1 MIFENT
7 RSAARALYV
16 NKLRSSLTILGIII
30 GISAVIVMVS
40 VGSGAKEQL
49 GEQIQSLGTNL
60 LIVRSKSTSTQ
71 GVRGGAGT
79 LATLTDEDATAIQ
92 NEITI
97 VQAAESHNAGAHQ
110 VIHGGFNWATL
121 VMASRPSGWK
131 SGSGW

>member
-30 GISAVIVMVS
+30 GISTVIVMVS
-40 VGSGAKEQL
+40 VGSGAKEQFWL
-49 GEQIQSLGTNL
+49 SSSRASGRTL
-60 LIVRSKSTSTQ
+60 LSRSKSTSIQ

-79 LATLTDEDATAIQ
+79 RANLTDEDATAIQ

-97 VQAAESHNAGAHQ
+97 VQAWRP
-110 VIHGGFNWATL
+110 ITL
-121 VMASRPSGWK
+121 APTR
-131 SGSGW
+131 